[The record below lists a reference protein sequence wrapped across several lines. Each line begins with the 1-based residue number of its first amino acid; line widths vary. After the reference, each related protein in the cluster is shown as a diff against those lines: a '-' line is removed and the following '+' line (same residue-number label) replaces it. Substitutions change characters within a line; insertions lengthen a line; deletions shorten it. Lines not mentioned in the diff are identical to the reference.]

1 MIATPTPLEG
11 CFMIKP
17 NVFTDNRGMFFESYN
32 KLKFEKAIGQ
42 KVDFVQDNQSE
53 SKRGVLRGLH
63 FQKGEHAQAKWVRVI
78 KGEILDVVIDLR
90 TDSKTFGQHFTIRLS
105 EDNLKSLFIPKGM
118 AHGFLTLSENATFSY
133 KCDNYYHQAS
143 ESGIIYNDETLNID
157 WEISPQNIILS
168 EKDMELTTFK
178 KLYP

>member
-1 MIATPTPLEG
+1 
-11 CFMIKP
+11 MIKP